1 MKKIEPS
8 LQNVGRAVTSI
19 DLWGGNTDILSASLR
34 CHPGAVRSENQDR
47 VGAEKTSHSTFV
59 LVADGVG
66 GDGGGGQ
73 AAEIART
80 EYIRSLKSSGSAI
93 QPAEALKLATRAV
106 NARIEECRRS
116 GPAAFNKM
124 SSTVALVLL
133 QDNVAYIGHLGDSRV
148 YRAREDGLMCLTRDH
163 SVVRTM
169 IEKGIISEAQAENHP
184 SSHILTHSL
193 GQVDVEL
200 EVSSHALA
208 TDDVFLL
215 CSDGLWAYVPEAA
228 IYGVLA
234 ERPLQTAVA
243 ADTLLRSALDAGAPD
258 NVSIAVLRIY
268 DRERKKVQEKA
279 VKTERKGISRRAW
292 IWITALLLLALIAT
306 FYFVYSYEFEQRHPA
321 PIRSGTPS

>member
-1 MKKIEPS
+1 MKNIEPS
-8 LQNVGRAVTSI
+8 LQNVDRAIISI

-66 GDGGGGQ
+66 GDSGGGE

-80 EYIRSLKSSGSAI
+80 EYIRSLKSIGSAI

-106 NARIEECRRS
+106 NGCIEECRRS

-124 SSTVALVLL
+124 SSTVAIVLL

-148 YRAREDGLMCLTRDH
+148 YRSREDGLICLTRDH

-169 IEKGIISEAQAENHP
+169 IDKGIISEAEAENHP

-193 GQVDVEL
+193 GQPDVEL
-200 EVSSHALA
+200 QVSSHTLE

-215 CSDGLWAYVPEAA
+215 CSDGLWAYVPEAT

-258 NVSIAVLRIY
+258 NVSIAVLRI
-268 DRERKKVQEKA
+268 DQRQRKEAQQKA
-279 VKTERKGISRRAW
+279 VTTKRKGISRRLW
-292 IWITALLLLALIAT
+292 IWIAILVLFALIAT
-306 FYFVYSYEFEQRHPA
+306 SYLVHSGNSERRQPT
-321 PIRSGTPS
+321 PIRSGAQS